1 MKADPGYFGPDSMM
15 WKVNKEITVLFGG
28 ARALLM
34 HAAHPLIA
42 AGARQTSFYQRD
54 PWKRLIRTL
63 SLQNSVTFGTKEE
76 ADESAHRINKL
87 HEVIKG
93 TDEVSGGYYDA
104 LDHEQLLWVHACL
117 QISSIYFY
125 EKTVK
130 KLTTEEKDLYH
141 KENTV
146 AAEMV
151 LVDPK
156 QMPTTHEG
164 LKQWVIEKSKEKP
177 FDKVL
182 FGLGIRFVGETVA
195 KKLAKRF
202 GSIDSLK
209 KASLEELIQTEDI
222 GERIAKSLVA
232 YFSDPKNQDLLS
244 QLQIFG
250 LQLEL
255 KLTTLALHSQFS
267 GKRFVVSGVFESFSR
282 EDLKKEIEDLGGII
296 ASSISSKTDYLVAG
310 EGIGPSKKAKAEQLG
325 IPLLNELEYMQL
337 KQ

>member
-1 MKADPGYFGPDSMM
+1 MKGDPGYFGPQSMM

-76 ADESAHRINKL
+76 ANESAHRINKL

-93 TDEVSGGYYDA
+93 EDEITGGYYDA

-130 KLTTEEKDLYH
+130 KLTEIEKNQYHEE
-141 KENTV
+141 NSI

-151 LVDPK
+151 LIDRKIMPK
-156 QMPTTHEG
+156 THEE
-164 LKQWVIEKSKEKP
+164 LKDWVIEKSKEK
-177 FDKVL
+177 
-182 FGLGIRFVGETVA
+182 
-195 KKLAKRF
+195 
-202 GSIDSLK
+202 
-209 KASLEELIQTEDI
+209 
-222 GERIAKSLVA
+222 
-232 YFSDPKNQDLLS
+232 
-244 QLQIFG
+244 
-250 LQLEL
+250 
-255 KLTTLALHSQFS
+255 
-267 GKRFVVSGVFESFSR
+267 
-282 EDLKKEIEDLGGII
+282 
-296 ASSISSKTDYLVAG
+296 DYLLLTDVATDVADIIRG
-310 EGIGPSKKAKAEQLG
+310 GPVPRHIKPIWPFISFTAFNTLPPEFKNIYGINETKFKSA
-325 IPLLNELEYMQL
+325 LLNFNLYLL
-337 KQ
+337 KYSRPFLPPFFRLIAPARWAKQRLTRDPNLSFKDKSKLL

>member
-1 MKADPGYFGPDSMM
+1 MKGDPGYFGPQSMM

-93 TDEVSGGYYDA
+93 EDEITGGHYDA

-130 KLTTEEKDLYH
+130 KLTEKEKNQYH
-141 KENTV
+141 VENSI

-151 LVDPK
+151 LVDRKIMPK
-156 QMPTTHEG
+156 THEE
-164 LKQWVIEKSKEKP
+164 LKDWVIEKSREK
-177 FDKVL
+177 
-182 FGLGIRFVGETVA
+182 
-195 KKLAKRF
+195 
-202 GSIDSLK
+202 
-209 KASLEELIQTEDI
+209 
-222 GERIAKSLVA
+222 
-232 YFSDPKNQDLLS
+232 
-244 QLQIFG
+244 
-250 LQLEL
+250 
-255 KLTTLALHSQFS
+255 
-267 GKRFVVSGVFESFSR
+267 
-282 EDLKKEIEDLGGII
+282 
-296 ASSISSKTDYLVAG
+296 DYLVLTDVAEDVADIISG
-310 EGIGPSKKAKAEQLG
+310 GPVPRHIKPIWPFIAFTAFNTLPPEFKNIYGIKETKFKTV
-325 IPLLNELEYMQL
+325 LLNFNLYLL
-337 KQ
+337 KYSRPFLPPFFRLIAPARWAKQRLTRNPNLSFKDKSKLL

>member
-76 ADESAHRINKL
+76 ADESANRINKL

-93 TDEVSGGYYDA
+93 TDEISGGYYDA
-104 LDHEQLLWVHACL
+104 LDYEQLLWVHACL

-141 KENTV
+141 RENTL

-151 LVDPK
+151 LIDSK
-156 QMPTTHEG
+156 KMPTTHEG
-164 LKQWVIEKSKEKP
+164 LKQWVIDKSKEK
-177 FDKVL
+177 DYL
-182 FGLGIRFVGETVA
+182 MMTDVA
-195 KKLAKRF
+195 KDVFDIIGGGPVPTHIKPIWPFISFIAFNTLPKEFKDIYGIKETKFKSILVSFNLAM
-202 GSIDSLK
+202 LK
-209 KASLEELIQTEDI
+209 YTRPFLPPFFRLIAPARWAKQ
-222 GERIAKSLVA
+222 RITRKPNLKFKDKSR
-232 YFSDPKNQDLLS
+232 
-244 QLQIFG
+244 I
-250 LQLEL
+250 
-255 KLTTLALHSQFS
+255 
-267 GKRFVVSGVFESFSR
+267 
-282 EDLKKEIEDLGGII
+282 
-296 ASSISSKTDYLVAG
+296 
-310 EGIGPSKKAKAEQLG
+310 
-325 IPLLNELEYMQL
+325 
-337 KQ
+337 

>member
-1 MKADPGYFGPDSMM
+1 MKGDPGYFGPQSMM

-93 TDEVSGGYYDA
+93 EDEITGGFYDA

-130 KLTTEEKDLYH
+130 KLTEKEKNQYH
-141 KENTV
+141 SENSI

-151 LVDPK
+151 LVDRQIMPK
-156 QMPTTHEG
+156 THEE
-164 LKQWVIEKSKEKP
+164 LKNWVIEKSKEK
-177 FDKVL
+177 
-182 FGLGIRFVGETVA
+182 
-195 KKLAKRF
+195 
-202 GSIDSLK
+202 
-209 KASLEELIQTEDI
+209 
-222 GERIAKSLVA
+222 
-232 YFSDPKNQDLLS
+232 
-244 QLQIFG
+244 
-250 LQLEL
+250 
-255 KLTTLALHSQFS
+255 
-267 GKRFVVSGVFESFSR
+267 
-282 EDLKKEIEDLGGII
+282 
-296 ASSISSKTDYLVAG
+296 DYLVLTDVAIDVADIING
-310 EGIGPSKKAKAEQLG
+310 GPVPRHIKPIWPFIAFTAFNTLPPEFKNIYGIKDTKFKTV
-325 IPLLNELEYMQL
+325 LLNFNLYLL
-337 KQ
+337 KYTRPFLPPFFRLIAPARWAKQRLTRNPNLSFKDKSKLL